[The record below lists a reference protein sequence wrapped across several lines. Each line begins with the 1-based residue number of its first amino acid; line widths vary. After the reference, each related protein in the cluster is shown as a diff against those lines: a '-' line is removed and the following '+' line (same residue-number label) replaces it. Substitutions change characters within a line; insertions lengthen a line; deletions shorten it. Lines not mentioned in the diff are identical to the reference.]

1 MSTILDALEKAS
13 RKSGSGGSASSGP
26 SLRERQLEKEVER
39 SRRTA
44 VLAAIGIVVV
54 GVGGF
59 VAQSLMS
66 GSSAPPATATRP
78 VGTRGDGPSPVPA
91 QARGAATPSPAPTPA
106 PTAAPSATPPPSPIP
121 QPTSAPPTPTPQAPR
136 PQVATTTAAALK
148 PYLKDGQLLIA
159 ADLGWKIEGV
169 MEMGDTSFAMIDGE
183 QVQTGTMFRGYHLV
197 GVTTGL
203 LTFDLGDGRI
213 VKVAY

>member
-13 RKSGSGGSASSGP
+13 RKSGSGGGASAGP

-39 SRRTA
+39 SRRTV
-44 VLAAIGIVVV
+44 VLAAVGIVVV
-54 GVGGF
+54 GLGGF
-59 VAQSLMS
+59 LAQSMLS
-66 GSSAPPATATRP
+66 GPATPLVSGARVP
-78 VGTRGDGPSPVPA
+78 VVRGDSP
-91 QARGAATPSPAPTPA
+91 QAGTVRPGVAAT
-106 PTAAPSATPPPSPIP
+106 PTAAPTLLFTASPVATPVASPTP
-121 QPTSAPPTPTPQAPR
+121 QPSAAPPTPTPEAPR

-148 PYLKDGQLLIA
+148 PYLKDGQLLTA

-197 GVTTGL
+197 AVTTGL
-203 LTFDLGDGRI
+203 LSFDLGDGRI